1 MDRSDS
7 PRVSLDIAEK
17 INQLYKR
24 LNNDPKSWI
33 GILSA
38 KIYQH
43 ERGIYCVPIGT
54 GEMPFGVYSHAC
66 MILIGTRFIK

>member
-24 LNNDPKSWI
+24 LNNDPESWI
-33 GILSA
+33 LN
-38 KIYQH
+38 
-43 ERGIYCVPIGT
+43 R
-54 GEMPFGVYSHAC
+54 YSLC
-66 MILIGTRFIK
+66 ENLPT